1 MITPD
6 LPVDEA
12 TRLDALHA
20 LNVLDTPAEERFDRI
35 TRLARRLFGVPIA
48 LISLVDTHR
57 QWFKSRQ
64 GLEASQTGR
73 DVSFCGHAILRDDI
87 LLVEDATLDPRFH
100 DNPLVVGE
108 PHIRFYAGCP
118 LIIGGNWKIGTLCLI
133 DRQPRKLQRE
143 DLDLLQDLARMA
155 VQELAAVRLATT
167 DELTTL
173 SNRRGFAT
181 LAQHALAMCVRLK
194 RPATLFLF
202 DLDGFKAINDSRG
215 HAEGDRA
222 LAAFA
227 GLLGGVFR
235 DSDVIGRLGG
245 DEFVA
250 LMTDCSQ
257 EHGQGVLVRL
267 QAAVAAHNRLAGL
280 GYDIRFSVG
289 AASFEPTR
297 HPSVSDLIQEADAR
311 MYEQKR
317 SHASS

>member
-1 MITPD
+1 MIAPD
-6 LPVDEA
+6 LPLDEA

-48 LISLVDTHR
+48 LISLVDTNR

-87 LLVEDATLDPRFH
+87 LLVEDATKDPRFH

-118 LIIGGNWKIGTLCLI
+118 LVIAGNSKIGTLCLI
-133 DRQPRKLQRE
+133 DRQPRKLDRE
-143 DLDLLQDLARMA
+143 DLDLLRDLARMA

-227 GLLGGVFR
+227 GLLGGAFR

-250 LMTDCSQ
+250 LMTDCS
-257 EHGQGVLVRL
+257 EAHGQGVLTRL
-267 QAAVAAHNRLAGL
+267 QAAVAAHNRSAGL

-289 AASFEPTR
+289 AASFDPVC
-297 HPSVSDLIQEADAR
+297 PLSVSDLIQQADAR
-311 MYEQKR
+311 MYEHKR
-317 SHASS
+317 SRASN